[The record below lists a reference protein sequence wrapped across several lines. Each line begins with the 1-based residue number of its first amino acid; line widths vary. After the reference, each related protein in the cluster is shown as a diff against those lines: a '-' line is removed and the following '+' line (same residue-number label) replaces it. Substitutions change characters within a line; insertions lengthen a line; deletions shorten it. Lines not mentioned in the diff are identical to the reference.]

1 MPSILP
7 SPKLE
12 REGSLAEHDHT
23 DAEELAQLIKR
34 LDRHRRARMAT
45 EAISENATGSLYD
58 KQQHLRV
65 LQSVAVAANESM
77 SLDDAMLSAV
87 DEICSHLHLPVGH
100 AFLTITQVLALSD
113 IWFITDIQRFSQ
125 FRTAVESTP
134 VGRGA
139 GLGARAVA
147 ERGPVWTSDLAS
159 VMPAPVV
166 AAAHL
171 AGLRSAFG
179 VPITADEGPVAV
191 LEFFSESAEEPDPAL
206 LEVMGKIGD
215 LLGKVHLRTKRE
227 ATLRTSEEQYRILFE
242 GNPHPMWIN
251 DADSLELIAVNDA
264 AVDHY
269 GFTRDELLSMTLAQL
284 VPEADRNSRNVKEA
298 IGRVR
303 LRTKG
308 GHIIN
313 ADLSSYEIKLPG
325 RRGYLTMAVDT
336 NAKLRIEEA
345 LRESERRFREMLDT
359 IELLAVLLDVVGTI
373 TYCNPY
379 VLRVT
384 GYRKQDIIGRNFF
397 DLFVP
402 EDRRAQLSRAYL
414 ENIGRGIIA
423 AHDEMEIVTRD
434 GERRVILW
442 NNTILRG
449 PEMSIV
455 GAASIGSDV
464 TERRLAESQLLHN
477 AFHDALTGLPNRALF
492 LDRVEHAL
500 SHLKRPGKSTF
511 AVLLLDIDDF
521 KNVND
526 SLGHAAG
533 DQLLIGFGE
542 RLCRCVRASDTVSRF
557 GGDEFTILLE
567 AVNGPADIAHAVS
580 RIHQEIAT
588 PFLIDGHEI
597 FATASIGVTF
607 AAAEYD
613 QPEQIVRDADTAM
626 YRAKAQGRG
635 RSEIFDAEMRA
646 EAVARLQVETDLRRG
661 IDRGELWLMY
671 QPIVNLESGG
681 VVGFEALVRWRH
693 PTRGIVPPLSFI
705 PLAEETGLIVPIGD
719 FVLREACKQAARW
732 RKHPGGKNMHVSV
745 NISSRQLSQSD
756 LVATVRTSLREAGLE
771 PQALHLELT
780 ESVIIQNAENTYGI
794 IEQIRALGCSIAVDD
809 FGTGY
814 SSLSY
819 LHRFAV
825 DQLKIDSSFVQSAAD
840 QRKSAEIIRTIVNL
854 GRTLDIEVV
863 AEGIETSQQADHLRE
878 LHCALGQGYL
888 FSRPVDPDAA
898 MAIVERR

>member
-1 MPSILP
+1 
-7 SPKLE
+7 
-12 REGSLAEHDHT
+12 LAEDEHT

-45 EAISENATGSLYD
+45 DAISDQATGSLYD
-58 KQQHLRV
+58 KQEHLRL
-65 LQSVAVAANESM
+65 LQAVAVAANESM
-77 SLDDAMLSAV
+77 SLDDALLSAV
-87 DEICSHLHLPVGH
+87 DEVCTHLHWPVGH
-100 AFLTITQVLALSD
+100 AYLTITKVLALSD
-113 IWFITDIQRFSQ
+113 IWYVADLQRFGE
-125 FRTAVESTP
+125 FRKGVESTP
-134 VGRGA
+134 LGPGQ
-139 GLGARAVA
+139 GLGIKAAADRAPIWA
-147 ERGPVWTSDLAS
+147 SDLATVLPS
-159 VMPAPVV
+159 RVAN
-166 AAAHL
+166 AAAG
-171 AGLRSAFG
+171 AGLRSALA
-179 VPITADEGPVAV
+179 VPIVGDEGAVAV
-191 LEFFSESAEEPDPAL
+191 LEFFAEDDTAPDPML
-206 LEVMGKIGD
+206 IEVMAKIGD

-242 GNPHPMWIN
+242 GNPHPMWIH
-251 DADSLELIAVNDA
+251 DADSLELMAVNDA

-269 GFTRDELLSMTLAQL
+269 GYTREELLSMTLADL
-284 VPEADRNSRNVKEA
+284 VPEEDRASERLAEA
-298 IGRVR
+298 LGRIR
-303 LRTKG
+303 LRARDG
-308 GHIIN
+308 EIIH
-313 ADLSSYEIKLPG
+313 AELSSYEIRLPG
-325 RRGYLTMAVDT
+325 RRGHLTMAVDT
-336 NAKLRIEEA
+336 NAALRIEEA

-384 GYRKQDIIGRNFF
+384 GYRKGDVIGKNYFE
-397 DLFVP
+397 LFVP
-402 EDRRAQLSRAYL
+402 QERRAQLGRAFL

-423 AHDEMEIVTRD
+423 AHDEMEVVTRD

-449 PEMSIV
+449 PENSIV
-455 GAASIGSDV
+455 GAAAIGSDV
-464 TERRLAESQLLHN
+464 TERRQAESQLLHN

-492 LDRVEHAL
+492 FDRVGHAL
-500 SHLKRPGKSTF
+500 SHLKRPGRHTF

-533 DQLLIGFGE
+533 DQLLIGIGE
-542 RLCRCVRASDTVSRF
+542 RLVHCMRASDTVARF
-557 GGDEFTILLE
+557 GGDEFTILME
-567 AVNGPADIAHAVS
+567 GVTGPADVTHAVS
-580 RIHQEIAT
+580 RIHQEIEL
-588 PFLIDGHEI
+588 PFNIDGHEI
-597 FATASIGVTF
+597 FATGSIGVTF
-607 AAAEYD
+607 AAAEYE

-661 IDRGELWLMY
+661 IDRNELWLMY
-671 QPIVNLESGG
+671 QPIVNLDSGV

-693 PTRGIVPPLSFI
+693 PSRGIVAPLQFI
-705 PLAEETGLIVPIGD
+705 PLAEETGLIVPIGE
-719 FVLREACKQAARW
+719 FVLRQACKQAARW
-732 RKHPGGKNMHVSV
+732 RAHPHGASMHVSV
-745 NISSRQLSQSD
+745 NISSRQFSLGD
-756 LVATVRTSLREAGLE
+756 LVATVRSALEEASLDPR
-771 PQALHLELT
+771 ALHLELT
-780 ESVIIQNAENTYGI
+780 ESVIIQNAESTYGI

-840 QRKSAEIIRTIVNL
+840 QRKSAEIIRSIVNL
-854 GRTLDIEVV
+854 GRTLEIEVV

-878 LHCALGQGYL
+878 LRCVLGQGYL
-888 FSRPVDPDAA
+888 FSRPVDPDVA
-898 MAIVERR
+898 MNIVERQA

>member
-1 MPSILP
+1 
-7 SPKLE
+7 
-12 REGSLAEHDHT
+12 
-23 DAEELAQLIKR
+23 
-34 LDRHRRARMAT
+34 
-45 EAISENATGSLYD
+45 
-58 KQQHLRV
+58 
-65 LQSVAVAANESM
+65 
-77 SLDDAMLSAV
+77 
-87 DEICSHLHLPVGH
+87 
-100 AFLTITQVLALSD
+100 
-113 IWFITDIQRFSQ
+113 
-125 FRTAVESTP
+125 VESTRLTP
-134 VGRGA
+134 G
-139 GLGARAVA
+139 GLGAKAAVERTPQWSNNLDEALPPAVA
-147 ERGPVWTSDLAS
+147 SAAKAANLH
-159 VMPAPVV
+159 V
-166 AAAHL
+166 AFA
-171 AGLRSAFG
+171 
-179 VPITADEGPVAV
+179 VPIVADEGTVAV
-191 LEFFSESAEEPDPAL
+191 LEFFAEQVEDTDPTL
-206 LEVMGKIGD
+206 LEVLQKIGE

-242 GNPHPMWIN
+242 GNPHPMWIH
-251 DADSLELIAVNDA
+251 DADSYEFIAVNDA
-264 AVDHY
+264 TIEHY
-269 GFTRDELLSMTLAQL
+269 GYSREELLAMTVAHLA
-284 VPEADRNSRNVKEA
+284 PEEDRGNASLTNA

-303 LRTKG
+303 LLTKAG
-308 GHIIN
+308 DTIH

-325 RRGYLTMAVDT
+325 RRGHLTMAVDT
-336 NAKLRIEEA
+336 NAAMRIEEA

-384 GYRKQDIIGRNFF
+384 GYRKNDVIGRNFF
-397 DLFVP
+397 DLFLP
-402 EDRRAQLSRAYL
+402 EERRAQLSRAFL

-442 NNTILRG
+442 NKTILRG
-449 PEMSIV
+449 PESSIV

-464 TERRLAESQLLHN
+464 TERRQAESQLLHN
-477 AFHDALTGLPNRALF
+477 AFHDVLTGLPNRALF
-492 LDRVEHAL
+492 FDRVAHAL
-500 SHLKRPGKSTF
+500 SHLKRPGKNTF
-511 AVLLLDIDDF
+511 AVLLLDVDDF

-533 DQLLIGFGE
+533 DQLLVVIGE
-542 RLCRCVRASDTVSRF
+542 RLCKCVRASDTVSRF

-567 AVNGPADIAHAVS
+567 AVTGPADIAHAVS
-580 RIHQEIAT
+580 RIHQEISL

-597 FATASIGVTF
+597 FVTASIGVTF
-607 AAAEYD
+607 ASAEYE

-635 RSEIFDAEMRA
+635 RAEIFDAEMRA
-646 EAVARLQVETDLRRG
+646 EAVARLQLETDLRRG

-671 QPIVNLESGG
+671 QPIVNLDSGS

-693 PTRGIVPPLSFI
+693 PTRGIIPPLAFI

-719 FVLREACKQAARW
+719 FVLREAIKQAARW
-732 RKHPGGKNMHVSV
+732 RAHPGGETMHVSV
-745 NISSRQLSQSD
+745 NISSRQLTQGD
-756 LVATVRTSLREAGLE
+756 LVSTVRHALKDAKLD
-771 PQALHLELT
+771 PKALHLELT
-780 ESVIIQNAENTYGI
+780 ESVIIQNAESTYGV

-825 DQLKIDSSFVQSAAD
+825 DQLKIDSSFVQSAGD
-840 QRKSAEIIRTIVNL
+840 QRKSAEIIRSIVNL

-878 LHCALGQGYL
+878 LRCSLGQGYL